1 MEVASFID
9 NNDFI
14 WAVKNGI
21 DSEFKPVTVNWKKE
35 KDGMV
40 KLTPENLA
48 VIQDVTSL
56 DISGQDLTELSG
68 VEWFTGLEYLNCG
81 KNKQKKPADFR
92 CTGEFRKNPAFCKET
107 ARLSGKAGC
116 PKVDYNAKKH
126 IILDDIL
133 DFHVRFET
141 IHPFQ
146 DGNGRVGRLIMFKEC
161 LKHNIV
167 PFIITEELKLFYYR
181 GIKNWKEERG
191 SLRDTCL
198 TGQDATK
205 ATLDYFGIGYE

>member
-1 MEVASFID
+1 MGRKNGREFSLVIAVIITAILFVYRNIEKVGETEVKLFLPNGQEDVLYVVSDQEQAVTWSVKPEDILVLTENDNGSCTVRAVKDGSATVTAKTLDGTEIAQRRVEVASFID

-14 WAVKNGI
+14 WAVENGI

-81 KNKQKKPADFR
+81 KNK
-92 CTGEFRKNPAFCKET
+92 
-107 ARLSGKAGC
+107 
-116 PKVDYNAKKH
+116 
-126 IILDDIL
+126 
-133 DFHVRFET
+133 
-141 IHPFQ
+141 
-146 DGNGRVGRLIMFKEC
+146 
-161 LKHNIV
+161 
-167 PFIITEELKLFYYR
+167 
-181 GIKNWKEERG
+181 
-191 SLRDTCL
+191 
-198 TGQDATK
+198 
-205 ATLDYFGIGYE
+205 